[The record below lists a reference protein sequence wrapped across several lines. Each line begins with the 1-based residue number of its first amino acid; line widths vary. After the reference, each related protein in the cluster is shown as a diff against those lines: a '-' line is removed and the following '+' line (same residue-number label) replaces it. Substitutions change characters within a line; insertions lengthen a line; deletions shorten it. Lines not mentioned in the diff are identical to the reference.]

1 MIGAALKRLTGGNG
15 GVDAF
20 TAIDK
25 LRQAIILAKGE
36 IADLDAMPIPRDQA
50 EAALD
55 AGIAR
60 LGQIGADALTSGIAT
75 LTRPA
80 GHPDF
85 APRMT
90 TELLFGLIVSVQPQ
104 AIRQTVGKELDRVY
118 AGKKALPTMA
128 ARAKAR
134 DALEAKALEA
144 ELEEERLI
152 RQIEAAGVP
161 ILRRRDADPRAVL
174 ARLEA

>member
-1 MIGAALKRLTGGNG
+1 MIGAALKRLTGGSG

-20 TAIDK
+20 ARIDQ
-25 LRQAIILAKGE
+25 LRQTIILAKAE
-36 IADLDAMPIPRDQA
+36 IADLDAMPIPRAAA

-55 AGIAR
+55 VGIAQ
-60 LGQIGADALTSGIAT
+60 LGKMGAEAVSGIAS
-75 LTRPA
+75 LTRPD
-80 GHPDF
+80 GHPSF
-85 APRMT
+85 SPRMT
-90 TELLFGLIVSVQPQ
+90 TELLFGLVVSIQPQ
-104 AIRQTVGKELDRVY
+104 AIRLTVSKELDRVY

-128 ARAKAR
+128 ARAKTR
-134 DALEAKALEA
+134 DALEAKTLEA

-174 ARLEA
+174 AKIG